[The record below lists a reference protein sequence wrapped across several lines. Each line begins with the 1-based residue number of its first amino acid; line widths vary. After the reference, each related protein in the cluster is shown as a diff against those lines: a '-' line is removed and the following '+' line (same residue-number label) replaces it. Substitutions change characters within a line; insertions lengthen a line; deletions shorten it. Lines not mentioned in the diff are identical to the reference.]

1 MANAADPHLLFGL
14 LALQTGLIDQAQ
26 LLAAFHAWARDKSR
40 PLADHLM
47 ARGDL
52 NEAQRAAVLAL
63 AALHVEKHGGDTE
76 KSLAALHAGPTARE
90 SLAQIGDPQ
99 INATLA
105 HLGVAPSDHEADRT
119 ATYSAGA
126 ATSDGQRFRVL
137 RPHARGGL
145 GAVFVALDEELHR
158 EVALKQILDRHA
170 DDPTSRQ
177 RFFLEA
183 EITGGLEHPGIVP
196 VYGLGTYDN
205 GRPYY
210 AMRFIRGE
218 SLKESIA
225 HFHGDQAIQKDAGRR
240 SLALRGL
247 LRRFTDVCNA
257 IGYAHARGI
266 LHRDIK
272 PGNVIIGKH
281 GETLVVDWGLAKA
294 IGAAEPGMPTD
305 ERPLTP
311 SPASGSVATLPGSA
325 LGTPGYMSPEQARGE
340 LDQLGPQSD
349 VYSLGASLYCL
360 LTGRPPFEGED
371 IGAVLRQVQRGEFPP
386 PRHLDRSI
394 DPALEAICL
403 KAMALGPAGRYA
415 SCRALGEDIERWMA
429 DEAVTAYREP
439 FRRRLS
445 RWERRNRALVHGGV
459 AVLAFTAVG
468 LAVLG
473 AIISQEKKAT
483 EEAMKKAE
491 ASATEAQLS
500 MYRAINAVYR
510 FNSEMADQQFN
521 RIPGLEP
528 LRRRL
533 TDEAVR
539 QFKGFVQSRPDDATL
554 ILQADRVYRNAAVVH
569 WAMGDFK
576 DAKEAY
582 SDAISLMD
590 KLSSLPQVDEHT
602 GRIRLASAN
611 RDMGTFLLENGHD
624 REAAPYFAKAQ
635 SVIDRLF
642 VEFADLSPSDQRE
655 LNRCAG
661 WLEVKVGLAALEHG
675 ELEQA
680 GRSFRRA
687 IELLSPLI
695 QDPKE
700 WYWYRLFLS
709 NAHRGLGK
717 IARERKDEPA
727 DREFAE
733 AERIARGVLKDAAEP
748 EPRQMLANALVD
760 RWDGTAIEPHGASQA
775 DAGLDEAVA
784 LLDRITSDFPAITWY
799 RQDRASALL
808 ARGGRHIA
816 AGRDASAERDL
827 IEAQRLLTELIAKEP
842 ENWSYPGE
850 LGRAQIALGQLRLRQ
865 VRTEEARKL
874 FDDGAR
880 NLERAC
886 ESRPAHIRDRRS
898 LDNARRVQAG

>member
-1 MANAADPHLLFGL
+1 MASAADPHLLFGL

-26 LLAAFHAWARDKSR
+26 LLAAFHAWTRDKSR
-40 PLADHLM
+40 PLADHLI

-52 NEAQRAAVLAL
+52 NEAQAPRSLRSRPYMLRNTGATPRCHWLRFMPGRRRA
-63 AALHVEKHGGDTE
+63 T
-76 KSLAALHAGPTARE
+76 

-99 INATLA
+99 IDATMG
-105 HLGVAPSDHEADRT
+105 HLGVAPSDLEADRT
-119 ATYSAGA
+119 ATYSVGA
-126 ATSDGQRFRVL
+126 ATGDGQRFRVL

-294 IGAAEPGMPTD
+294 VGATEPGTPAD

-325 LGTPGYMSPEQARGE
+325 LGTPGFMSPEQARGE
-340 LDQLGPQSD
+340 LDRLGPQSD
-349 VYSLGASLYCL
+349 VYSLGATLYCL
-360 LTGRPPFEGED
+360 LTGRPPFEGDD
-371 IGAVLRQVQRGEFPP
+371 IGAVLRQVERGEFPP

-403 KAMALGPAGRYA
+403 KAMALGPADRYA

-439 FRRRLS
+439 FRRRLA

-459 AVLAFTAVG
+459 AVLAFTAAG

-483 EEAMKKAE
+483 EEAKKKAE
-491 ASATEAQLS
+491 SSALEAQLS

-539 QFKGFVQSRPDDATL
+539 QFKGFVQTRPDDAML
-554 ILQADRVYRNAAVVH
+554 IVQADRVYRNAAVVR
-569 WAMGDFK
+569 WVMGDFEV
-576 DAKEAY
+576 AREAY

-590 KLSSLPQVDEHT
+590 RLSSLPQVNEHT
-602 GRIRLASAN
+602 GRLRLAAAN
-611 RDMGTFLLENGHD
+611 RDMGVFLLENGHD
-624 REAAPYFAKAQ
+624 REAAPFFAKAQ

-642 VEFADLSPSDQRE
+642 VEFAELSPSDQRE
-655 LNRCAG
+655 LNRSAG
-661 WLEVKVGLAALEHG
+661 WLEVKVGSAALEHG

-687 IELLSPLI
+687 MELLSPLI
-695 QDPKE
+695 QDPNE

-709 NAHRGLGK
+709 EAHRGLGM
-717 IARERKDEPA
+717 IARERKDESA

-748 EPRQMLANALVD
+748 EPRQMLANALID
-760 RWDGTAIEPHGASQA
+760 RWDGTAIVPDGASQA
-775 DAGLDEAVA
+775 DASLNEAVA
-784 LLDRITSDFPAITWY
+784 LLDRITGEFPAVTWY
-799 RQDRASALL
+799 RQDRANAL
-808 ARGGRHIA
+808 RSG
-816 AGRDASAERDL
+816 ASATSPRVATL
-827 IEAQRLLTELIAKEP
+827 P
-842 ENWSYPGE
+842 P
-850 LGRAQIALGQLRLRQ
+850 
-865 VRTEEARKL
+865 
-874 FDDGAR
+874 
-880 NLERAC
+880 
-886 ESRPAHIRDRRS
+886 
-898 LDNARRVQAG
+898 NAT